1 MNETEQKK
9 RIFVPADLYAKL
21 AEHAKQKGISVDQE
35 AEQLIELAT
44 KQLDSLV
51 AAKRVMEGG
60 DTEL

>member
-1 MNETEQKK
+1 MSEKK
-9 RIFVPADLYAKL
+9 RIFVPAGLYAKL
-21 AEHAKQKGISVDQE
+21 AEHAEQKGISVDHE

-60 DTEL
+60 DEEL